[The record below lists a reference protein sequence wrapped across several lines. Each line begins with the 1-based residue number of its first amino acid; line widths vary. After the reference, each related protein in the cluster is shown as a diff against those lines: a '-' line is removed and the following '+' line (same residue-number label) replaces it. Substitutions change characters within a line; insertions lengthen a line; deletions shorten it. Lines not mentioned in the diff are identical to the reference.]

1 MLSAAGLLACM
12 AINVCVVYA
21 AGKHQLMQTL
31 LAQLIQHSMYS
42 LNNTPCTAPAN
53 TDSTAYTLLLV
64 WLIQSFLRRD
74 VQDAF
79 ATADDDMPAVQPAGR
94 TLSSQKSKKSQRDPS
109 LQHAEQIL
117 AAGSDALKMQQQ

>member
-1 MLSAAGLLACM
+1 MTVAHALTAMRLLACM
-12 AINVCVVYA
+12 ARNVCVVYEA
-21 AGKHQLMQTL
+21 SKPQLYTTLLVQLMQYL
-31 LAQLIQHSMYS
+31 YS
-42 LNNTPCTAPAN
+42 LSTLCAAAPSSGGTAH
-53 TDSTAYTLLLV
+53 T
-64 WLIQSFLRRD
+64 WLIQSFLCRD

-79 ATADDDMPAVQPAGR
+79 ATADDDLPAVQPAGR